1 MSERETPM
9 MIADLPRD
17 TRKNVDAL
25 PGKVAY
31 LFPDGTRIWRR
42 DGRIHHAS
50 PLRKGAGR
58 AKTEAEMW
66 LASEM
71 KRPGL
76 EGMERAQTLGRPNPP
91 IDHGWKSRTNDPELA
106 ACFGRFDV
114 GQRVRDRAF
123 LARK

>member
-17 TRKNVDAL
+17 TGKNVDAL
-25 PGKVAY
+25 PDKVAY

-58 AKTEAEMW
+58 AKTEAEKW

-71 KRPGL
+71 RKPGL
-76 EGMERAQTLGRPNPP
+76 KGMERAHTLGRPNPH